1 MNALSGS
8 TRVRS
13 EDDVAVLP
21 LLVVGEPDAELE
33 SIVDVVEA
41 ELDGTALRYSQQ

>member
-1 MNALSGS
+1 MNALSRS

-13 EDDVAVLP
+13 EDDIAMLP

-33 SIVDVVEA
+33 SVIDAVEA
-41 ELDGTALRYSQQ
+41 ELDSATLQIN